1 MKDRPI
7 KNKNNVTKILEQITH
22 LSKDM
27 DEAIQQKDI
36 ARIKEVYS
44 KKMQLIDALKSAI
57 IAQHKK

>member
-1 MKDRPI
+1 
-7 KNKNNVTKILEQITH
+7 VTKILEQITH

-44 KKMQLIDALKSAI
+44 KKMQLIGALKSAI
-57 IAQHKK
+57 SAQHKK